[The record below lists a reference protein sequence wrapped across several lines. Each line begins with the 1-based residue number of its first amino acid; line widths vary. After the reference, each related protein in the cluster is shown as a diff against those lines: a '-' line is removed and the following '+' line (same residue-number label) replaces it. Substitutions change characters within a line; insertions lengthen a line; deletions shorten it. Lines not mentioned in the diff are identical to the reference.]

1 MSASVESSAKVCW
14 LVAVAIA
21 AAGYFAIVSPAESQI
36 AEIGSQADVLLAHAL
51 ADERAVKDADRL
63 NRLQHE
69 IGMELAGVNLGTDRS
84 GIIAEF
90 LRDLQALAVAHRVR
104 LLSVQNELA
113 SAGTRA
119 VRPAAASDPFEAAA
133 IDVVLQGRYAAV
145 LQTIADLS
153 HSRVLMKIEQS
164 SLDRA
169 RGAQDEN
176 APVLST
182 QLKLVVFYLRASPT
196 NDGHAT
202 RAT

>member
-1 MSASVESSAKVCW
+1 MNVSVESSAKICW
-14 LVAVAIA
+14 LLAVAIA
-21 AAGYFAIVSPAESQI
+21 AAGYFAIVSPAELHI
-36 AEIGSQADVLLAHAL
+36 AEIGSQADVLLARVL

-63 NRLQHE
+63 EGLQHE
-69 IGMELAGVNLGTDRS
+69 IGVELAGINLGTDRS

-90 LRDLQALAVAHRVR
+90 LRDLQARAVAHRVR

-113 SAGTRA
+113 AAGARSAR
-119 VRPAAASDPFEAAA
+119 AAASDPFEAAA

-145 LQTIADLS
+145 LQMIADLS

-169 RGAQDEN
+169 RGVQDED

-182 QLKLVVFYLRASPT
+182 QLKLVVFYLRASPLT
-196 NDGHAT
+196 DGHAT